1 MGHRDIC
8 GESVGKIS
16 TYDNRYGVHFGGD
29 GNVLELDSDGNAT
42 TW

>member
-16 TYDNRYGVHFGGD
+16 TYDNRCGVYFWGD
-29 GNVLELDSDGNAT
+29 GNGLELDSDSNASAG
-42 TW
+42 